1 MRLYQKGKEFLALI
15 FKTYCRGFRWSSGG
29 KGVHPTLL
37 HHIPHLSNC
46 VLAVSLWLE
55 NVCICNNLRVY
66 LYYIISIYICINFLF
81 VKSWC
86 NTWWQKKSDG
96 HCLVLT
102 RSTYINRTVV
112 LIDLDAKVVADR
124 GEVVWLGHVAQSVVL
139 RMDIMT
145 WWWYSDDDDIVTMM
159 MEMM

>member
-1 MRLYQKGKEFLALI
+1 M
-15 FKTYCRGFRWSSGG
+15 
-29 KGVHPTLL
+29 
-37 HHIPHLSNC
+37 SNPD
-46 VLAVSLWLE
+46 V
-55 NVCICNNLRVY
+55 
-66 LYYIISIYICINFLF
+66 
-81 VKSWC
+81 
-86 NTWWQKKSDG
+86 THDGKKSDG

-145 WWWYSDDDDIVTMM
+145 W
-159 MEMM
+159 